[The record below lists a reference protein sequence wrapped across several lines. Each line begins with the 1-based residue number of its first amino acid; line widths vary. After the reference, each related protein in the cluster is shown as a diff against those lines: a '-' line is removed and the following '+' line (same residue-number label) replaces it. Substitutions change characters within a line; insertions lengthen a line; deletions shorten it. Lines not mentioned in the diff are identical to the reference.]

1 MYTFSYNYIV
11 DEIGLYSLILFTYII
26 IISIDLLFIC
36 VFRFCN
42 VCAEKTDS
50 DPATTVCEL
59 CSNTGGAYYPTDK
72 SGKWVHAL
80 CSYWIPELYMS
91 KIKGVSVT
99 MLTNLDKKRFK
110 LKCSLCTLKGACI
123 QCCYGRCAT
132 AAHPYCVFHRPQGF
146 TKRVVKNED
155 GEMLW
160 EVRHSVFVIIYTIYI
175 IYL

>member
-1 MYTFSYNYIV
+1 MSLYYIQ
-11 DEIGLYSLILFTYII
+11 LFY
-26 IISIDLLFIC
+26 LFILSLFLTIYYLF
-36 VFRFCN
+36 VFFRFFN

-160 EVRHSVFVIIYTIYI
+160 EVRHSVTIRYI
-175 IYL
+175 VYIMFNYFDTNGV